1 MKFEIERK
9 NLLKGLS
16 LIQGVVEKK
25 KTLPILLNVLIETI
39 EDKIVLT
46 ATDLEIGIKNTY
58 DSKIIEPGKITVNA
72 KKIFE
77 IIKELPDEIITIKS
91 KENNWIEI
99 KCRNSKFNILA
110 LSPDEFPSI
119 NSNHSKNSIFLPSK
133 KLNEMIDK
141 TFNSMSIDETK
152 YNLNGIFLH
161 KTEDNNLRV
170 ISTDGHR
177 LTLFENELSFEK
189 DIFEKGIIIPRKGI
203 TELKKITETIDDD
216 LEISLSDN
224 NLVISN
230 KEILLVIRLI
240 DGDFPDYKRVIP
252 TNLENS
258 ATINTSKLLQALR
271 RISILANEKSRGI
284 NLVLSKDKLELNSS
298 NPEYGNASDFI
309 DIDYDGLDI
318 NIGFNAKY
326 LLDALTNID
335 TENIQIF
342 ISDNISP
349 CLITQENNK
358 SYQAVIMPMRL

>member
-1 MKFEIERK
+1 MKFDIERK
-9 NLLKGLS
+9 KLLKGLS

-25 KTLPILLNVLIETI
+25 KTLPILLNVLIETTN
-39 EDKIVLT
+39 DKIILT

-58 DSKIIEPGKITVNA
+58 DSNIIEPGSITVNA
-72 KKIFE
+72 KKLFE
-77 IIKELPDEIITIKS
+77 IIKELPEEKITIKS

-99 KCRNSKFNILA
+99 KCKNSKFNILA
-110 LSPDEFPSI
+110 LSPDEFPTI
-119 NSNHSKNSIFLPSK
+119 NSNHSENSILISSK

-141 TFNSMSIDETK
+141 TFNSMSTDETK
-152 YNLNGIFLH
+152 YNLNGIYLH
-161 KTEDNNLRV
+161 KTENNNLRM

-177 LTLFENELSFEK
+177 LSLFQNEIEINN

-203 TELKKITETIDDD
+203 VELKKITENSEND
-216 LEISLSDN
+216 LEISLLDN
-224 NLVISN
+224 NLIVSN
-230 KEILLVIRLI
+230 NETQLVIRLI

-258 ATINTSKLLQALR
+258 AIINTSKLLQALK

-284 NLVLSKDKLELNSS
+284 NLVLTENKLELNSS

-309 DIDYDGLDI
+309 DINYIGLDI
-318 NIGFNAKY
+318 NIGFNSKY
-326 LLDALTNID
+326 LLDALVNID
-335 TENIQIF
+335 SENIQIF

-349 CLITQENNK
+349 CLIKKENSE